1 MTSELDRRS
10 FLRAAGALGLGAV
23 AWACAKKTP
32 KASPTAGS
40 NALSVEIT
48 GEPQLAVGDTR
59 IAFAMFRGP
68 DPIAPKDV
76 TARISP
82 IGGKPIDVPVTAQNV
97 QRGSGGS
104 QTAGTQVFEVFVLHH
119 AFTAGTWV
127 VDAATGGKHAQ
138 AAFQVVDKVPEPK
151 IGDHAIA
158 SQSPTVDDHRGVDPI
173 CTRTPPCSMHQITIA
188 DALTKGMPTVVLFA
202 TPEFCF
208 SRTCGP
214 TTDIVE
220 SVSKQLSGQASFIH
234 VEVFRN
240 PAAGQKALDAESKGT
255 GLSDTSGDAPTYAEW
270 KLGTEPFLYFIGSD
284 GIIKDRWNGA
294 VGADEVRQRVN
305 ELLKA

>member
-1 MTSELDRRS
+1 MPEIDRRL
-10 FLRAAGALGLGAV
+10 FLRTAGAMSLGAI

-32 KASPTAGS
+32 KATPSSAA
-40 NALSVEIT
+40 NALSVELT
-48 GEPQLAVGDTR
+48 GEPQFAVGDTR
-59 IAFAMFRGP
+59 VAFAMFKGP
-68 DPIAPKDV
+68 DPIAPSDV
-76 TARISP
+76 TASVALLP
-82 IGGKPIDVPVTAQNV
+82 GKPIEVPVQRANV

-104 QTAGTQVFEVFVLHH
+104 QTAGTQVFEVFVVHH

-127 VDAATGGKHAQ
+127 VEARTGGKSAQ
-138 AAFQVVDKVPEPK
+138 AAFQVLTTVPEPK
-151 IGDHAIA
+151 VGDHAIA
-158 SQSPTVDDHRGVDPI
+158 SESPTVSDHRGVDPI
-173 CTRTPPCSMHQITIA
+173 CTRTPPCAMHQITIA
-188 DALTKGMPTVVLFA
+188 DALAKGQPTVVLFA

-220 SVSKQLSGQASFIH
+220 SVSKQFAGQASFIH

-240 PAAGQKALDAESKGT
+240 PAAGQKALTAESNGT
-255 GLSDTSGDAPTYAEW
+255 GLSDTSGDAPAYAQW
-270 KLGTEPFLYFIGSD
+270 KLGTEPFLYFIGAD

-294 VGADEVRQRVN
+294 VGADEVHQRVT